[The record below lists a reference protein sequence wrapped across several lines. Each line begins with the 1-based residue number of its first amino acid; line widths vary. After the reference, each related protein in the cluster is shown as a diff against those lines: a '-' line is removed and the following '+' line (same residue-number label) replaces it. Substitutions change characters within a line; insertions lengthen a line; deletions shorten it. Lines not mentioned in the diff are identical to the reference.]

1 MSELDVSICMNQ
13 ISDYRFLFSY
23 FQFILIY
30 FGFSL
35 TLMLVGYSQK
45 DCTLMSSAESESM
58 EDKSQTCLMLL
69 PHQCA
74 S

>member
-23 FQFILIY
+23 FSLFL
-30 FGFSL
+30 FSL
-35 TLMLVGYSQK
+35 TLMLVGFSQK
-45 DCTLMSSAESESM
+45 VCTLMPLAESESM
-58 EDKSQTCLMLL
+58 EDKSQTCLMLV

-74 S
+74 I